1 MDHHMAAQQGPVG
14 QDIVVTQNTVVSDM
28 GTRHQKVSVA
38 EDRVFFHPI
47 RAVHGHMFS
56 KHVIVTDEKS
66 SGLAGVFEVLGRV
79 SENSPSMDAVAGS
92 QSGMARQIGTGAD
105 LAMRPQDHMAI
116 NDRMRADLAA
126 FAELG
131 RGMDDGCGVDDSGHR
146 RVQRRNPTT
155 QPVM

>member
-1 MDHHMAAQQGPVG
+1 MAAQKGPIG
-14 QDIVVTQNTVVSDM
+14 QDIVVSQNTVVSDM
-28 GTRHQKVSVA
+28 GTSHQEVSVA
-38 EDRVFFHPI
+38 EDGVFFQSI
-47 RAVHGHMFS
+47 RAVHSHVFS
-56 KHVIVTDEKS
+56 KNVIVADEES
-66 SGLAGVFEVLGRV
+66 SGLTRVFEVLGRV